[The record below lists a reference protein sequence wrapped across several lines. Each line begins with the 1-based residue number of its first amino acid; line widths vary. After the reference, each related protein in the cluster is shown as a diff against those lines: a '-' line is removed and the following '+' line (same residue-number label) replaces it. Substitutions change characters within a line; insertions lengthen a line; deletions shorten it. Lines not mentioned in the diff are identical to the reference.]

1 MGKIYNRN
9 VSKKVSEKGAVSIL
23 KKKIHYYMPNISKEE
38 YNKHREKNLINQLYK
53 GSTKNFIAGFFQSGE
68 LIKTDIDDLIMHF
81 QTEDKNT

>member
-1 MGKIYNRN
+1 
-9 VSKKVSEKGAVSIL
+9 
-23 KKKIHYYMPNISKEE
+23 MPNISKEE

-53 GSTKNFIAGFFQSGE
+53 GSTKKFITDFFQSEE

>member
-1 MGKIYNRN
+1 
-9 VSKKVSEKGAVSIL
+9 
-23 KKKIHYYMPNISKEE
+23 MPNISKEE

-81 QTEDKNT
+81 QTVDKNT

>member
-1 MGKIYNRN
+1 
-9 VSKKVSEKGAVSIL
+9 
-23 KKKIHYYMPNISKEE
+23 MPNISKEE